1 MFDLIIVGGGPAG
14 STLAR
19 LLGNKYK
26 ILLLEKRNF
35 ENLDNT
41 TNQKCCGGLL
51 APDAQKMLARFGL
64 GIPKTVLLSPQ
75 LFAVRTIDMNNSL
88 ERFYQRHYINI
99 NRDEFDKWLI
109 SLIPPKVEIMTE
121 CLFQS
126 YEMNGQEIIV
136 NFICDGKK
144 CSEKTKILVGADGG
158 NSKVR
163 SAAFQNYAMPKKYV
177 AIQEWF
183 EIEDNM
189 PYYGAIFDN
198 EITDFYSWTIPKD
211 NYLILGT
218 ALEIDKKTNEKFELL
233 KLKMQ
238 RYGFD
243 FGKSV
248 RRNGAFILRPENTK
262 QICMGVDN
270 IILIGEAAG
279 FISPSSAEGM
289 SYAFKSALA
298 LAQALEHETEAVDKK
313 YKKFVKPLIRNIE
326 IKNLKSPAMYNL
338 FIRKQIMKSGIM
350 SLNIFRPNGFKK

>member
-1 MFDLIIVGGGPAG
+1 MYDLIIVGGGPAG

-19 LLGNKYK
+19 LLGDKYK

-35 ENLDNT
+35 ESLDNT

-75 LFAVRTIDMNNSL
+75 LFAVRTIDISNSI

-99 NRDEFDKWLI
+99 NRDEFDKWLL
-109 SLIPPKVEIMTE
+109 SLIPSEVKIMTE
-121 CLFQS
+121 CLVQS
-126 YEMNGQEIIV
+126 FERKGQELVV
-136 NFICDGKK
+136 NFLCNGEKY
-144 CSEKTKILVGADGG
+144 SEKTKILIGADGA
-158 NSKVR
+158 NSRVR
-163 SAAFQNYAMPKKYV
+163 HLAFANYVMPKKYIS
-177 AIQEWF
+177 IQEWF
-183 EIEDNM
+183 EVEDSM

-218 ALEIDKKTNEKFELL
+218 ALEIDKKANEKFELL

-238 RYGFD
+238 SYGFN

-262 QICMGVDN
+262 QICTGNDN
-270 IILIGEAAG
+270 IALIGEAAG

-289 SYAFKSALA
+289 SYAFRSALA
-298 LAQALEHETEAVDKK
+298 LAQALKTGTELVDKK
-313 YKKFVKPLIRNIE
+313 SVALH
-326 IKNLKSPAMYNL
+326 
-338 FIRKQIMKSGIM
+338 
-350 SLNIFRPNGFKK
+350 